1 MQKKSNLTSWTI
13 YYWSKSFTLALNEKF
28 EHRVDNWFDAARPTG
43 NGMRWVWIHSNTM
56 YSWIVQWVV
65 RVNRSRTRWI
75 LVLMNSKFRVHL
87 TALHFAQL
95 KWLVEIDNDYPS
107 KYCGESRGSNV
118 SSYSD
123 SNCVYSHEEHTCCL
137 YCCHLGFA
145 SKAETHLVV
154 NGDRPPRSNFIA
166 VTALLSLLD
175 STL

>member
-95 KWLVEIDNDYPS
+95 KWLVEIDNVYPS

-118 SSYSD
+118 SSFPIAIVSTRMK
-123 SNCVYSHEEHTCCL
+123 STLAV
-137 YCCHLGFA
+137 
-145 SKAETHLVV
+145 
-154 NGDRPPRSNFIA
+154 FIA
-166 VTALLSLLD
+166 AIWVLRVKLRRIWLSTATGHQDQISLR
-175 STL
+175 